1 VNRVVTDASVAP
13 KWFITEVHSQEAR
26 TLAFG
31 PYELLVPELFPSEF
45 ANYLVKAVRRTEFQP
60 FEAHQVFQIT
70 MDRVVVSAAVPLGPR
85 ALELALTLGLSAYDA
100 TYVALAE
107 ASDCPLVT
115 ADRRLYDA
123 IRPALAKTVHWIADP
138 LV

>member
-1 VNRVVTDASVAP
+1 MSRVVTDASIAP
-13 KWFITEVHSQEAR
+13 KWFIAEVHSQQAR

-31 PYELLVPELFPSEF
+31 PHELLVPELFPSEF
-45 ANYLVKAVRRTEFQP
+45 ANYLVKAVRRNEFQP
-60 FEAHQVFQIT
+60 FEAQQVFQIT
-70 MDRVVVSAAVPLGPR
+70 MDRVVVTAAVPLAPR
-85 ALELALTLGLSAYDA
+85 ALELAITLGVSAYDA

-107 ASDCPLVT
+107 TSGCPLVT

-123 IRPALAKTVHWIADP
+123 IRPSFPGTVFWIADP